1 MITKNVPVFE
11 FMGYWL
17 AARGTE
23 LLRCLNKRDVMKQLI
38 IIAFIPL
45 LLQGISA
52 LGQSPAPESDTI
64 PTPAKQGDPAIKAL
78 PPRLDYIQD
87 KRRITS
93 EEIPQLVRQTLE
105 SEVKYKGWQKA
116 AIFYDENKNEYIVEF
131 NKDDNMTSYRFN
143 KDGAAIIEE

>member
-1 MITKNVPVFE
+1 
-11 FMGYWL
+11 
-17 AARGTE
+17 
-23 LLRCLNKRDVMKQLI
+23 MKQLI

-64 PTPAKQGDPAIKAL
+64 STPAKQGDPAIKAL
-78 PPRLDYIQD
+78 PPRLDYIED